1 MILVITLKQE
11 TKRIEYQEGIH
22 VDTKH
27 LPEAHVFQG
36 VLEANNFLV
45 TNTNK
50 ILGAWEINKDLTI
63 HLKKD
68 IIPSRDNVEREL
80 LDINTL
86 VLDKDI

>member
-22 VDTKH
+22 IDTKH
-27 LPEAHVFQG
+27 LPEAHVFQD
-36 VLEANNFLV
+36 VLTANNFLV

-50 ILGAWEINKDLTI
+50 ILGAWEISRDITM

-80 LDINTL
+80 INIHE
-86 VLDKDI
+86 VNRIPD

>member
-1 MILVITLKQE
+1 MILVIVLKQE
-11 TKRIEYQEGIH
+11 TKRIEYAEGIH

-36 VLEANNFLV
+36 ILEANNFLV

-50 ILGAWEINKDLTI
+50 ILGAWEISRDITM

-68 IIPSRDNVEREL
+68 VIPSRDNVEREL
-80 LDINTL
+80 ININTL
-86 VLDKDI
+86 DNDI